1 MKRFIRIVVVVLLGV
16 GAVALYH
23 QDRIARLL
31 AVNSLFDADR
41 ITHNF
46 SNMDAAFL
54 HEEVSRGDGPVSEL
68 PKGPPLSLT
77 PEQQNWV
84 EQADVTA
91 IVMLQNGK
99 LRHESYYK
107 DTTAEDRRIS
117 WSVAKSFIS
126 VLMGIALDE
135 GAIDSIDD
143 SVIKYAP
150 SLMDSAYAGASIE
163 DVLLMSSGVTFDE
176 DYLDPSSDINKMGR
190 VLALGRS
197 MDAFTAD
204 LTETFQPAG
213 SAWQYVSIDTHV
225 LGMVLRGATGK
236 SIPALLSEK
245 VVASLGLEA
254 APYYVTDGYGT
265 AFVLGGLNMRTR
277 DYARFGQMVLQDG
290 KHNGRQIVPADWL
303 RQSTVP
309 LAETKAGAIQYG
321 YQWWIPADAQEGEF
335 MARGIYGQYIY
346 INRNTQTVIALNG
359 AHRGFREEG
368 VFDRNMAVLR
378 QLATQ

>member
-1 MKRFIRIVVVVLLGV
+1 
-16 GAVALYH
+16 
-23 QDRIARLL
+23 
-31 AVNSLFDADR
+31 
-41 ITHNF
+41 
-46 SNMDAAFL
+46 
-54 HEEVSRGDGPVSEL
+54 
-68 PKGPPLSLT
+68 
-77 PEQQNWV
+77 
-84 EQADVTA
+84 
-91 IVMLQNGK
+91 
-99 LRHESYYK
+99 
-107 DTTAEDRRIS
+107 
-117 WSVAKSFIS
+117 
-126 VLMGIALDE
+126 
-135 GAIDSIDD
+135 
-143 SVIKYAP
+143 
-150 SLMDSAYAGASIE
+150 MDSAYAGASIE

-245 VVASLGLEA
+245 VVAPLGLEA

-309 LAETKAGAIQYG
+309 LAKTKAWRHSIRLSMVD
-321 YQWWIPADAQEGEF
+321 P
-335 MARGIYGQYIY
+335 R
-346 INRNTQTVIALNG
+346 RCP
-359 AHRGFREEG
+359 RR
-368 VFDRNMAVLR
+368 
-378 QLATQ
+378 

>member
-1 MKRFIRIVVVVLLGV
+1 
-16 GAVALYH
+16 
-23 QDRIARLL
+23 
-31 AVNSLFDADR
+31 
-41 ITHNF
+41 
-46 SNMDAAFL
+46 
-54 HEEVSRGDGPVSEL
+54 
-68 PKGPPLSLT
+68 
-77 PEQQNWV
+77 
-84 EQADVTA
+84 
-91 IVMLQNGK
+91 MLQNGK

-143 SVIKYAP
+143 PVTKYAP

-303 RQSTVP
+303 RQSTAP